1 VLLLRILVTKDTG
14 HTMKKKL
21 LIIALMGF
29 VLNGCSLLHVEERQT
44 MAIYAR
50 ANAAVVCIHAEEQEP
65 DAFGEIATGTGFL
78 WDAQGHIVTTQHLV
92 SGYKSLTVNFEDQGT
107 READVVSSDNEY
119 DLAVLK
125 LRDTSNLPAPARTQS
140 SKDLKIGQ
148 HVYSISNAFDLGRS
162 FTSGIISALGRNF
175 GDPQTGGI
183 SNLIQ
188 TDAAINP
195 GSSGAPLLDSSGRV
209 IGVNVAI
216 YSLSGGSDGIGFA
229 VPMDVVRQVV
239 PRLISAPNVL

>member
-1 VLLLRILVTKDTG
+1 
-14 HTMKKKL
+14 MKKNL
-21 LIIALMGF
+21 LIIALLGF
-29 VLNGCSLLHVEERQT
+29 MLSGCSLLLHIEEQQT
-44 MAIYAR
+44 IAIYER
-50 ANAAVVCIHAEEQEP
+50 ANPAVVCIHAEEQEP

-78 WDAQGHIVTTQHLV
+78 WDTKGHIVTTQHLV
-92 SGYKSLTVNFEDQGT
+92 SGYETLTVSFENQDT
-107 READVVSSDNEY
+107 RQADVVNSDTEY

-125 LRDTSNLPAPARTQS
+125 LRDTTNLPAPAHIQS
-140 SKDLKIGQ
+140 SKNLKVGQ
-148 HVYSISNAFDLGRS
+148 SVYSISNAYDLGRS

-229 VPMDVVRQVV
+229 VPMDIVRQIV
-239 PRLISAPNVL
+239 PRLINTPKTL

>member
-1 VLLLRILVTKDTG
+1 
-14 HTMKKKL
+14 MKKNL
-21 LIIALMGF
+21 LIIALLGF
-29 VLNGCSLLHVEERQT
+29 MLSGCSLLLHIEEQQT
-44 MAIYAR
+44 IAIYDR
-50 ANAAVVCIHAEEQEP
+50 ANPAVVCIHAEEQEP

-78 WDAQGHIVTTQHLV
+78 WDTKGHIVTTQHLV
-92 SGYKSLTVNFEDQGT
+92 SGYKTLTVSFENQGT
-107 READVVSSDNEY
+107 RQADVVNSDNEY

-125 LRDTSNLPAPARTQS
+125 LRDTTNLPAPAHTHS

-162 FTSGIISALGRNF
+162 FTSGIVSALGRNF

-183 SNLIQ
+183 GNLIQ

-229 VPMDVVRQVV
+229 VPMDVVRQIV
-239 PRLISAPNVL
+239 PRLINTPKTL